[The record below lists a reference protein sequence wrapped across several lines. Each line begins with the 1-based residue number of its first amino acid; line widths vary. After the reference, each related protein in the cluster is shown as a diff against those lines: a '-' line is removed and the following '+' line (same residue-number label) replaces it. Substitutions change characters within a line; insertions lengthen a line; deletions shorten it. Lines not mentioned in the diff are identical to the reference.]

1 MVGAAAVFG
10 LIVLAISL
18 VLTMVRLVRGPVLED
33 RVVALDL
40 MSTTA
45 VCLAV
50 VLAIHYGTAELIDF
64 AVIFA
69 LIAFVGTV
77 AFAHYL
83 ERGERK

>member
-1 MVGAAAVFG
+1 MVAAATTFG
-10 LIVLAISL
+10 LVVLAIAL
-18 VLTMVRLVRGPVLED
+18 ALTMIRLVRGPVLED

-40 MSTTA
+40 MTTSA

-50 VLAIHYGTAELIDF
+50 VLAIHYDAAELIDF
-64 AVIFA
+64 AVVFA
-69 LIAFVGTV
+69 LVAFVGTV

>member
-1 MVGAAAVFG
+1 MLAMATTAG
-10 LIVLAISL
+10 LAILSVAL
-18 VLTMVRLVRGPVLED
+18 GLAMIRLVRGPVLED

-40 MSTTA
+40 MSTSA

-50 VLAIHYGTAELIDF
+50 VLAMHYGATELIDF
-64 AVIFA
+64 AVVFA

>member
-1 MVGAAAVFG
+1 MISTAVTIA
-10 LIVLAISL
+10 LVVLSVAL
-18 VLTMVRLVRGPVLED
+18 GLTMIRLVRGPYLED

-40 MSTTA
+40 MSTTV
-45 VCLAV
+45 VCFGV
-50 VLAIHYGTAELIDF
+50 ILAIGYGAEELIDF
-64 AVIFA
+64 AVVFA